1 MKVVILSIFFL
12 LMSSVF
18 VFSSELSEEVF
29 IENESNRFNFGL
41 ILKSKTK
48 IGALVLRHYLE
59 GYIDL
64 NYGIQIVNNTK
75 LVLKKAYINGVKM
88 YIDGVSAIMQPINVH
103 FIDGVNYLNFDM
115 SLFSDGET
123 IKKIRKL
130 AEINGIDVY
139 VECFDEINNEE
150 KKYSFKVSSENSMC
164 FYNAFDMILHK

>member
-1 MKVVILSIFFL
+1 M
-12 LMSSVF
+12 
-18 VFSSELSEEVF
+18 
-29 IENESNRFNFGL
+29 GL

-48 IGALVLRHYLE
+48 FGSLVLKHYLE

-64 NYGIQIVNNTK
+64 DYKIQIMNNTK
-75 LVLKKAYINGVKM
+75 LALKKVYINGVEI
-88 YIDGVSAIMQPINVH
+88 YIDGISTIAQPIDVH

-150 KKYSFKVSSENSMC
+150 KKYSFKVGRENSIC
-164 FYNAFDMILHK
+164 FYNAFDMIFHK